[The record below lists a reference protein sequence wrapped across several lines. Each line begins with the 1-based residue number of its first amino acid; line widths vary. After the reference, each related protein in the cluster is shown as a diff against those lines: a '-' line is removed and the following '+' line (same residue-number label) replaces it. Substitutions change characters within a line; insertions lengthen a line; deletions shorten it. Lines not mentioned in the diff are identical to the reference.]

1 MSAASITEAPAGTPA
16 RTFPTLEAAARAYAA
31 KVGIAGRKGG
41 WLYRHTGR
49 YAPAWDGTPQEEL
62 ATVTQGWAA
71 FAGDLARAGVITTAT
86 GDKAL
91 RWVDGAG
98 AGARGY
104 YTPAEAPYV
113 LTDRLQDPDA
123 RRAARALRD
132 LFGPSLRTAL
142 VHQ

>member
-1 MSAASITEAPAGTPA
+1 MSAASVTEAPAGTPA

-31 KVGIAGRKGG
+31 KVGITGRKGG

-49 YAPAWDGTPQEEL
+49 YTAAWDGTPQEEL
-62 ATVTQGWAA
+62 ATVTQGWAS

-91 RWVDGAG
+91 RWVTSTTGG
-98 AGARGY
+98 GY
-104 YTPAEAPYV
+104 YAPAPAPYV
-113 LTDRLQDPDA
+113 LTDRLQDADA

-142 VHQ
+142 VQS